1 MTDQFRIVTDP
12 VADSVAASA
21 IFAALPLLTLFV
33 LLGVLRMRAW
43 LAGVISLV
51 VALVVAIVVYAMP
64 VGQALLSA
72 SEGAAFG
79 FFPILW
85 IVLNAIWVYNLT
97 VVSGHFDVLRRSMAR
112 VSPDM
117 RIQAIIVAFCFGA
130 LLEALAGFGTPVAV
144 TVVMLMALG
153 FPPIRAAAVALI
165 ANTAPVAFGALATPI
180 VTLGTVAGGAG
191 DDPRLNA
198 DTLGAMV
205 GRQTPL
211 LAVVVPLMLVA
222 VIDGRRGVRQT
233 WPAALVGGVVF
244 AISQFV
250 ASNYI
255 SVPLTD
261 IVASL
266 ASAAAV
272 VLLLRIWQPA
282 EIPDLAE
289 ASPSAARIKDEK
301 SGGEGLGGE
310 DEPAEAGGRRATP
323 IGDAVSGSGGTPNEA
338 GSGGGLSE
346 AGSGGGLSEVGGG
359 TPSGGRG
366 LSGVGAG
373 AGTPSGGTGP
383 RDAYDGSTV
392 TLSRVDAPAEVVRA
406 YAPYLIIIVI
416 FSFVNIGPVKS
427 ALAKEPWTVVFG
439 WPGLHVLGGN
449 GKPISSTNF
458 TFGWLP
464 AAGTLMILA
473 GILTAIILRVRPG
486 AAVRAYGHTYVSL
499 RHAIV
504 TVMAVLALAYVLNQ
518 SGQTN
523 TLGALLAATGGFF
536 VFLSPILGW
545 IGVAVTG
552 SDTSANALFGALQVQ
567 TAAKAGLDPL
577 LLAAA
582 NSSGGVL
589 GKMISPQNLAIAAS
603 AVGMAGRE
611 GDIFRRVVGWSVL
624 LLLIMCVLVTLQGT
638 PVLDW
643 MVPGASH

>member
-1 MTDQFRIVTDP
+1 
-12 VADSVAASA
+12 
-21 IFAALPLLTLFV
+21 
-33 LLGVLRMRAW
+33 LRMRAW
-43 LAGVISLV
+43 LAGVISLAV
-51 VALVVAIVVYAMP
+51 SLAVAIVVYSMP

-72 SEGAAFG
+72 TEGAAFG

-153 FPPIRAAAVALI
+153 FPPVRAAAVALI

-180 VTLGTVAGGAG
+180 VTLGTVTSGAA
-191 DDPRLNA
+191 DDPRLTT

-205 GRQTPL
+205 GRQTPV
-211 LAVVVPLMLVA
+211 LALIVPLVLVA

-233 WPAALVGGVVF
+233 WPAAAVAGVVF
-244 AISQFV
+244 AVAQFA

-272 VLLLRIWQPA
+272 VLLLRIWR
-282 EIPDLAE
+282 
-289 ASPSAARIKDEK
+289 PSEVPP
-301 SGGEGLGGE
+301 LH
-310 DEPAEAGGRRATP
+310 EPAVATVGTVTTGDARTGTNGVADDAGAASARGGRPTD
-323 IGDAVSGSGGTPNEA
+323 GD
-338 GSGGGLSE
+338 
-346 AGSGGGLSEVGGG
+346 
-359 TPSGGRG
+359 
-366 LSGVGAG
+366 GAG
-373 AGTPSGGTGP
+373 AGRRGAGGTDGP
-383 RDAYDGSTV
+383 AGSLGDKTRRPGDANGERPAVDDAADAYGKDEG
-392 TLSRVDAPAEVVRA
+392 RRDAPAEIVRA
-406 YAPYLIIIVI
+406 YAPYLIVI
-416 FSFVNIGPVKS
+416 LLFSVASLGPIKS
-427 ALAKEPWTVVFG
+427 ALAKEPWTVAFA
-439 WPGLHVLGGN
+439 WPGLHVLSAS
-449 GKPISSTNF
+449 GKPVSSTTF

-464 AAGTLMILA
+464 AAGTLMIIA
-473 GILTAIILRVRPG
+473 GILTAIVLRVRPG
-486 AAVRAYGHTYVSL
+486 RAIKAYGDTYWTL

-504 TVMAVLALAYVLNQ
+504 TVMAVLALAYVMNQ

-523 TLGALLAATGGFF
+523 TLGAFLAQAGSFF
-536 VFLSPILGW
+536 VVLSSILGW

-552 SDTSANALFGALQVQ
+552 SDTSSNALFGALQVQ
-567 TAAKAGLDPL
+567 TATKAGLDPL

-589 GKMISPQNLAIAAS
+589 GKMISPQNLAIAAA

-611 GDIFRRVVGWSVL
+611 GDIFRKVVGWSAL
-624 LLLIMCVLVTLQGT
+624 LLAIMCVLVTLQGT
-638 PVLDW
+638 AVLSW
-643 MVPGASH
+643 MIPA

>member
-1 MTDQFRIVTDP
+1 MAVMTDQFQIVTDP

-21 IFAALPLLTLFV
+21 VFAVLPLLTLFL
-33 LLGVLRMRAW
+33 LLGLVRMRAW
-43 LAGVISLV
+43 LAGLISLL
-51 VALVVAIVVYAMP
+51 VALVVAVAVYAMP

-72 SEGAAFG
+72 TEGAAFG

-153 FPPIRAAAVALI
+153 FPPVRAAAVALI

-180 VTLGTVAGGAG
+180 VTLGTVASGAG
-191 DDPRLNA
+191 DDPRLNT

-205 GRQTPL
+205 GRQTPI
-211 LAVVVPLMLVA
+211 LAVVVPLVLVA

-233 WPAALVGGVVF
+233 WPAAVVAGVVF
-244 AISQFV
+244 AIGQFL
-250 ASNYI
+250 ASNYV

-266 ASAAAV
+266 AAAAAV
-272 VLLLRIWQPA
+272 VLLLRVWHPAESPSLHAAAERGPAVAADTARGARVGGAEGPPPEGLGAGGESTGDSNGAAVGSSSDLERRDSPA
-282 EIPDLAE
+282 EIA
-289 ASPSAARIKDEK
+289 
-301 SGGEGLGGE
+301 
-310 DEPAEAGGRRATP
+310 
-323 IGDAVSGSGGTPNEA
+323 
-338 GSGGGLSE
+338 
-346 AGSGGGLSEVGGG
+346 
-359 TPSGGRG
+359 
-366 LSGVGAG
+366 
-373 AGTPSGGTGP
+373 
-383 RDAYDGSTV
+383 
-392 TLSRVDAPAEVVRA
+392 RA
-406 YAPYLIIIVI
+406 YAPYLIIIAI
-416 FSFVNIGPVKS
+416 FSVASIGPVKA
-427 ALAKEPWTVVFG
+427 ALAKEPWTVVFD

-449 GKPISSTNF
+449 GKPLSSIHF
-458 TFGWLP
+458 TLGWLP

-473 GILTAIILRVRPG
+473 GVLTAAVLRIGPG
-486 AAVRAYGHTYVSL
+486 RALRAYGRTYVSL
-499 RHAIV
+499 RHAIA
-504 TVMAVLALAYVLNQ
+504 TVMAVLALAYVMNQ

-523 TLGALLAATGGFF
+523 TLGAFLAAAGGFF
-536 VFLSPILGW
+536 VFLSSILGW

-552 SDTSANALFGALQVQ
+552 SDTSSNALFGALQVQ
-567 TAAKAGLDPL
+567 TAAKAGLDPV

-603 AVGMAGRE
+603 AVGMPGRE
-611 GDIFRRVVGWSVL
+611 GDIFRRVVGWSLVL
-624 LLLIMCVLVTLQGT
+624 LLFMCLLVTLQGT
-638 PVLDW
+638 AVLSW
-643 MVPGASH
+643 MIP